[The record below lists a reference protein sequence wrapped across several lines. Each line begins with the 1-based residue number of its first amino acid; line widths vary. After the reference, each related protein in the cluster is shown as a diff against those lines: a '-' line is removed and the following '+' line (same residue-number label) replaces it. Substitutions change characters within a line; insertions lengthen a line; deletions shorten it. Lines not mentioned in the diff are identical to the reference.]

1 VDDYTSLL
9 NDGWILWNRGSGGTT
24 DGLMVYAQLYADNP
38 GERGHIGHLFIMGR
52 ELSSDRVRNIPIGR
66 IEALANTNP
75 DFKPHIIGID
85 GDEPGAMLQAVRA
98 LQSDANRQLMNMARR
113 KASRNPEPPQP
124 RTPLTRP
131 DRSDPDGFYRQ
142 VADAY
147 RDVVKSTS
155 KVAVVLAEEADVPV
169 GTVHRWILEARRRG
183 FLPTARQGRVG

>member
-1 VDDYTSLL
+1 MEFLK
-9 NDGWILWNRGSGGTT
+9 DGWVLWCRSRGGTT
-24 DGLMVYAQLYADNP
+24 DGLLVYAQLNADNP
-38 GERGHIGHLFIMGR
+38 GERGHIGYMVIMGR
-52 ELSSDRVRNIPIGR
+52 ELSSDKVRNIPVGR
-66 IEALANTNP
+66 LEALANTNP
-75 DFKPHIIGID
+75 DFKPHVAG
-85 GDEPGAMLQAVRA
+85 EEYSAMLQAVTA
-98 LQSDANRQLMNMARR
+98 LQNDANRQLMNRARR
-113 KASRNPEPPQP
+113 KARRETEEPQEP
-124 RTPLTRP
+124 RQPLTRP

>member
-1 VDDYTSLL
+1 
-9 NDGWILWNRGSGGTT
+9 
-24 DGLMVYAQLYADNP
+24 
-38 GERGHIGHLFIMGR
+38 
-52 ELSSDRVRNIPIGR
+52 
-66 IEALANTNP
+66 
-75 DFKPHIIGID
+75 
-85 GDEPGAMLQAVRA
+85 MLQAVTA
-98 LQSDANRQLMNMARR
+98 LQNDANRQLMNRARR
-113 KASRNPEPPQP
+113 KARRETEEPQEP
-124 RTPLTRP
+124 RQPLTRP